1 MKRILNAIGIAML
14 TCGALPA
21 LADGLTFGNSQG
33 GAQPAVTGFTSDTG
47 GYPTF
52 SQVNGTKAKVQ
63 VKHASCGE
71 DCWTHVLANPNGNLD
86 LTAKMGFACPA
97 GDSVQRIYYSVGN
110 SGVLYAYEY
119 KGGPQKRSMI
129 ATAVLQPWT
138 AAMFE
143 GAAISAFGPSW
154 SGGEDNHHNTSN
166 SATIMMHQDVEVFAN
181 CIADQT
187 TRHKAFKVHTKAS
200 IIDLE

>member
-1 MKRILNAIGIAML
+1 MKRLLNAIGIAAL

-21 LADGLTFGNSQG
+21 AADGLTFG
-33 GAQPAVTGFTSDTG
+33 GAQAGGQAANGFTSDTG

-71 DCWTHVLANPNGNLD
+71 DCWTHVLAKPNGNLD

-97 GDSVQRIYYSVGN
+97 GDSVQQIYYSVGN
-110 SGVLYAYEY
+110 SGIAHAYEY
-119 KGGPQKRSMI
+119 KGGLKKQSVI
-129 ATAVLQPWT
+129 ATATLQPWT
-138 AAMFE
+138 PEMFQ
-143 GAAISAFGPSW
+143 GAAVSALGPSW
-154 SGGEDNHHNTSN
+154 SGAKDNHHNTSN
-166 SATIMMHQDVEVFAN
+166 SATIMMHQDVEVLAN
-181 CIADQT
+181 CMKDQT
-187 TRHKAFKVHTKAS
+187 TRHKTFKVHTKAS